1 MCLDIWSNSFLVPC
15 SHTPIH
21 LPSIVICRLKTSSL
35 WEEPCFWEKAFHIHL
50 PFLLKMVQQRCY
62 KKLHEHG
69 TTPDSR
75 HARKNASMIRLVIW
89 QQAVDR
95 PEALAHHSSE
105 PWYPPARQVPCAVR
119 IFKVW
124 WADHSNVASRVHYP
138 YLPEGLYITCLY
150 TSMITLD

>member
-1 MCLDIWSNSFLVPC
+1 MRQYVFCAVAFTNHRWNNLRPRLLINHVPRHLIKFF
-15 SHTPIH
+15 SSPMQPHTHTPSLHSH
-21 LPSIVICRLKTSSL
+21 LLICRLKTSSL

-105 PWYPPARQVPCAVR
+105 P
-119 IFKVW
+119 
-124 WADHSNVASRVHYP
+124 
-138 YLPEGLYITCLY
+138 
-150 TSMITLD
+150 